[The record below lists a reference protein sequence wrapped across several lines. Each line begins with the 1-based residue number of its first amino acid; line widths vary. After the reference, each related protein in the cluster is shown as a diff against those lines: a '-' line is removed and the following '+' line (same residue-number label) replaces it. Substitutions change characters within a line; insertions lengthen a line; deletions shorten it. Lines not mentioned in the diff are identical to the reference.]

1 MRRLTSICAAVIAA
15 LAAFAAC
22 QPEAYTG
29 PLDYPEGS
37 WEGIRSEYFFNGE
50 KVADVDSCETLGVS
64 FYKQGLC
71 CFEGGK
77 GAFPYTYDNET
88 KYLQIDS
95 TLWEVSVLTGAELVM
110 TYLYTLYPSEPEEP
124 ETPEVASEEGEEPVE
139 PSEPVDPSE
148 PTDPENPEEPVDPS
162 EPTDPDNPEE
172 PVEPEVPE
180 VKPDKNGVILPA
192 EYNGCEI
199 NADKN
204 GYFYI
209 NEAAEKVYC
218 KFKGWTDQDK
228 TLIIDFWYDRHTDYF
243 IPLVVETKK

>member
-29 PLDYPEGS
+29 PLDYPEGN
-37 WEGIRSEYFFNGE
+37 WDGIRSEYFFNGE

-71 CFEGGK
+71 CFEGVK
-77 GAFPYTYDNET
+77 GAFPFKYDDQT
-88 KYLQIDS
+88 RYLQIDS

-110 TYLYTLYPSEPEEP
+110 TYLYTLYPSEPETP
-124 ETPEVASEEGEEPVE
+124 ETPEVASEEGEESVE
-139 PSEPVDPSE
+139 PSE
-148 PTDPENPEEPVDPS
+148 
-162 EPTDPDNPEE
+162 PEE

-209 NEAAEKVYC
+209 NEASEKVYC

-243 IPLVVETKK
+243 IPLVVEIKK

>member
-37 WEGIRSEYFFNGE
+37 WDGIRSEYFFNGE

-71 CFEGGK
+71 CFEGVK
-77 GAFPYTYDNET
+77 GAFPFKYDDQT
-88 KYLQIDS
+88 RYLQIDS
-95 TLWEVSVLTGAELVM
+95 SLWEVSVLTGAELVM
-110 TYLYTLYPSEPEEP
+110 TYLYTLYPSEPE
-124 ETPEVASEEGEEPVE
+124 TPEVVSEEGEDIVE
-139 PSEPVDPSE
+139 PSEPVDPEE
-148 PTDPENPEEPVDPS
+148 PTDPS
-162 EPTDPDNPEE
+162 EPTDPEE

-199 NADKN
+199 SADKN

-209 NEAAEKVYC
+209 DEAGEKVYC

>member
-1 MRRLTSICAAVIAA
+1 MKRLTSICAAVIAA

-29 PLDYPEGS
+29 PLDYPDGS

-71 CFEGGK
+71 CFEGVK
-77 GAFPYTYDNET
+77 GAFPFKYDDQT
-88 KYLQIDS
+88 RYLQIDS
-95 TLWEVSVLTGAELVM
+95 TLWEVSVLTDAELVM

-124 ETPEVASEEGEEPVE
+124 EEPETPESPEVVSEEGEDIVE

-148 PTDPENPEEPVDPS
+148 PTDPEEPVK
-162 EPTDPDNPEE
+162 
-172 PVEPEVPE
+172 PEVPE

>member
-37 WEGIRSEYFFNGE
+37 WDGIRSEYFFNGE

-71 CFEGGK
+71 CFEGVK
-77 GAFPYTYDNET
+77 GAFPFKYDDQT
-88 KYLQIDS
+88 RYLQIDS

-110 TYLYTLYPSEPEEP
+110 TYLYTLYPSEP

-148 PTDPENPEEPVDPS
+148 PTDPENPEEPV
-162 EPTDPDNPEE
+162 
-172 PVEPEVPE
+172 EPEVPE

-192 EYNGCEI
+192 EYKGCEI
-199 NADKN
+199 SADKN

-209 NEAAEKVYC
+209 NEASEKVYC
-218 KFKGWTDQDK
+218 KFKGWTDENK

>member
-15 LAAFAAC
+15 LATFAAC

-29 PLDYPEGS
+29 PLDYPEGN
-37 WEGIRSEYFFNGE
+37 WDGIRSEYFFNGE

-71 CFEGGK
+71 CFEGVK
-77 GAFPYTYDNET
+77 GAFPFKYDDQT
-88 KYLQIDS
+88 RYLQIDS
-95 TLWEVSVLTGAELVM
+95 SLWEVSVLTGAELVM
-110 TYLYTLYPSEPEEP
+110 TYLYTLYPSEPE
-124 ETPEVASEEGEEPVE
+124 TLEVASEEVE
-139 PSEPVDPSE
+139 E
-148 PTDPENPEEPVDPS
+148 PTDPED
-162 EPTDPDNPEE
+162 

-209 NEAAEKVYC
+209 NEAAEKIYC

>member
-37 WEGIRSEYFFNGE
+37 WNGIRSEYFFNGE

-71 CFEGGK
+71 CFEGVK
-77 GAFPYTYDNET
+77 GAFPFKYDDQT
-88 KYLQIDS
+88 RYLQIDS
-95 TLWEVSVLTGAELVM
+95 SLWEVSVLTGAELVM
-110 TYLYTLYPSEPEEP
+110 TYLYTLYPSEPE
-124 ETPEVASEEGEEPVE
+124 TPEVASEDGEEPDQ
-139 PSEPVDPSE
+139 PSE
-148 PTDPENPEEPVDPS
+148 
-162 EPTDPDNPEE
+162 PEE

-199 NADKN
+199 SADKN

-209 NEAAEKVYC
+209 DEAGEKVYC
-218 KFKGWTDQDK
+218 RFKGWTDQDK
-228 TLIIDFWYDRHTDYF
+228 SLIIDFWYDRHTDYF

>member
-1 MRRLTSICAAVIAA
+1 MRRLTSICAAAIAA
-15 LAAFAAC
+15 LAAFAGC

-29 PLDYPEGS
+29 PLDYPEGN
-37 WEGIRSEYFFNGE
+37 WDGIRSEYFFNGE

-71 CFEGGK
+71 CFEGVK
-77 GAFPYTYDNET
+77 GAFPFKYDDQT
-88 KYLQIDS
+88 RYLQIDS

-124 ETPEVASEEGEEPVE
+124 ETPESPEVVSEEGEDIVE

-148 PTDPENPEEPVDPS
+148 PTD
-162 EPTDPDNPEE
+162 PEE

-209 NEAAEKVYC
+209 NEASEKVYC

-243 IPLVVETKK
+243 IPLVVEIKK

>member
-37 WEGIRSEYFFNGE
+37 WDGIRSEYFFNGE

-71 CFEGGK
+71 CFEGVK
-77 GAFPYTYDNET
+77 GAFPFKYDDQT
-88 KYLQIDS
+88 RYLQIDS

-110 TYLYTLYPSEPEEP
+110 TYLYTLYPSEPE
-124 ETPEVASEEGEEPVE
+124 TPEIASEEGEEPVE

-148 PTDPENPEEPVDPS
+148 PTDP
-162 EPTDPDNPEE
+162 DNPEE
-172 PVEPEVPE
+172 PVEPDVPE

-209 NEAAEKVYC
+209 NEAAEKIYC

-243 IPLVVETKK
+243 IPLVVETNKK

>member
-29 PLDYPEGS
+29 PLDYPEGN
-37 WEGIRSEYFFNGE
+37 WDGIRSEYFFNGE

-71 CFEGGK
+71 CFEGVK
-77 GAFPYTYDNET
+77 GAFPFKYDDQT
-88 KYLQIDS
+88 RYLQIDS

-124 ETPEVASEEGEEPVE
+124 ETPESPEVVSEEGEDIVE

-148 PTDPENPEEPVDPS
+148 PTD
-162 EPTDPDNPEE
+162 PEE

>member
-29 PLDYPEGS
+29 PLDYPEGN
-37 WEGIRSEYFFNGE
+37 WDGIRSEYFFNGE

-71 CFEGGK
+71 CFEGVK
-77 GAFPYTYDNET
+77 GAFPFKYDDQT
-88 KYLQIDS
+88 RYLQIDS

-110 TYLYTLYPSEPEEP
+110 TYLYTLYPSEP

-148 PTDPENPEEPVDPS
+148 PTDPENPEEPI
-162 EPTDPDNPEE
+162 
-172 PVEPEVPE
+172 EPEVPE

-209 NEAAEKVYC
+209 NEAAEKIYC

-243 IPLVVETKK
+243 IPLVVETNKK

>member
-1 MRRLTSICAAVIAA
+1 MRRLTSICAAAIAA
-15 LAAFAAC
+15 LAAFAGC

-29 PLDYPEGS
+29 PLDYPEGN
-37 WEGIRSEYFFNGE
+37 WDGIRSEYFFNGE

-71 CFEGGK
+71 CFEGVK
-77 GAFPYTYDNET
+77 GAFPFKYDDQT
-88 KYLQIDS
+88 RYLQIDS

-124 ETPEVASEEGEEPVE
+124 ETPETPESPEVVSEEGEDIVE
-139 PSEPVDPSE
+139 PSE
-148 PTDPENPEEPVDPS
+148 PTDPEEPVK
-162 EPTDPDNPEE
+162 
-172 PVEPEVPE
+172 PEVPE

-209 NEAAEKVYC
+209 NEASEKVYC
-218 KFKGWTDQDK
+218 KFKGWTGQDK

-243 IPLVVETKK
+243 IPLVIETKK

>member
-37 WEGIRSEYFFNGE
+37 WDGIRSEYFFNGE

-71 CFEGGK
+71 CFEGVK
-77 GAFPYTYDNET
+77 GAFPFKYDDQT
-88 KYLQIDS
+88 RYLQIDS
-95 TLWEVSVLTGAELVM
+95 SLWEVSVLTGAELVM
-110 TYLYTLYPSEPEEP
+110 TYLYTLYPSEPE
-124 ETPEVASEEGEEPVE
+124 TPESPEVVSEEGEDIVE
-139 PSEPVDPSE
+139 PSEPVDPEE
-148 PTDPENPEEPVDPS
+148 PTDPS
-162 EPTDPDNPEE
+162 EPTDPEE

-199 NADKN
+199 SADKN

-209 NEAAEKVYC
+209 DEAGEKVYC

>member
-1 MRRLTSICAAVIAA
+1 MRRLLIIFTLAI
-15 LAAFAAC
+15 AAFAAC

-29 PLDYPEGS
+29 PLDSPVGN
-37 WEGIRSEYFFNGE
+37 WTGVRSEYFFNGE
-50 KVADVDSCETLGVS
+50 KVADIDSCETVGIA

-71 CFEGGK
+71 CIENVK
-77 GAFPYTYDNET
+77 GAFPFTYDNDT
-88 KYLQIDS
+88 RYLQIDS

-110 TYLYTLYPSEPEEP
+110 TYLYTLYPADPVETSDSETP
-124 ETPEVASEEGEEPVE
+124 ETPE
-139 PSEPVDPSE
+139 
-148 PTDPENPEEPVDPS
+148 TPEEPT
-162 EPTDPDNPEE
+162 EPEE
-172 PVEPEVPE
+172 PE

-192 EYNGCEI
+192 EYNGFVI
-199 NADKN
+199 NANKY

-209 NEAAEKVYC
+209 NEASEKVYC

>member
-50 KVADVDSCETLGVS
+50 KVADIDSCETLGVS

-71 CFEGGK
+71 CFEGVK

-139 PSEPVDPSE
+139 PSEP
-148 PTDPENPEEPVDPS
+148 
-162 EPTDPDNPEE
+162 EE

-209 NEAAEKVYC
+209 NESAEKVYC

-243 IPLVVETKK
+243 IPLVVETKKK

>member
-1 MRRLTSICAAVIAA
+1 MRRLTSICAAAIAA
-15 LAAFAAC
+15 LAAFAGC

-29 PLDYPEGS
+29 PLDYPEGN
-37 WEGIRSEYFFNGE
+37 WDGIRSEYFFNGE

-71 CFEGGK
+71 CFEGVK
-77 GAFPYTYDNET
+77 GAFPFKYDDQT
-88 KYLQIDS
+88 RYLQIDS

-124 ETPEVASEEGEEPVE
+124 ETPESPEVVSEEGEDIVE

-148 PTDPENPEEPVDPS
+148 PTD
-162 EPTDPDNPEE
+162 PEE

-209 NEAAEKVYC
+209 NEASEKVYC

>member
-29 PLDYPEGS
+29 PLDYPEGN
-37 WEGIRSEYFFNGE
+37 WDGIRSEYFFNGE

-71 CFEGGK
+71 CFEGVK
-77 GAFPYTYDNET
+77 GAFPFKYDDQT
-88 KYLQIDS
+88 RYLQIDS

-124 ETPEVASEEGEEPVE
+124 ETPESPEVVSEEGEDIVE

-148 PTDPENPEEPVDPS
+148 PTDPEEPVK
-162 EPTDPDNPEE
+162 
-172 PVEPEVPE
+172 PEVPE

-218 KFKGWTDQDK
+218 KFKGWTDEDK

>member
-1 MRRLTSICAAVIAA
+1 MRRSTSMYAAVIAA

-29 PLDYPEGS
+29 PLDYPEGN
-37 WEGIRSEYFFNGE
+37 WDGIRSEYFFNGE

-71 CFEGGK
+71 CFEGVK
-77 GAFPYTYDNET
+77 GAFPFKYDDQT
-88 KYLQIDS
+88 RYLQIDS

-124 ETPEVASEEGEEPVE
+124 ETPESPEVVSEEGEDIVE
-139 PSEPVDPSE
+139 PSEPVDPEE
-148 PTDPENPEEPVDPS
+148 PTD
-162 EPTDPDNPEE
+162 PEE

-209 NEAAEKVYC
+209 NEASEKVYC

>member
-29 PLDYPEGS
+29 PLDYPEGN
-37 WEGIRSEYFFNGE
+37 WDGIRSEYFFNGE

-71 CFEGGK
+71 CFEGVK
-77 GAFPYTYDNET
+77 GAFPFKYDDQT
-88 KYLQIDS
+88 RYLQIDS

-139 PSEPVDPSE
+139 PSEPVDP
-148 PTDPENPEEPVDPS
+148 EEPS
-162 EPTDPDNPEE
+162 EPTDPEE

-243 IPLVVETKK
+243 IPLVIETKK

>member
-15 LAAFAAC
+15 LATFAAC

-29 PLDYPEGS
+29 PLDYPEGN
-37 WEGIRSEYFFNGE
+37 WDGIRSEYFFNGE

-71 CFEGGK
+71 CFEGVK
-77 GAFPYTYDNET
+77 GAFPFKYDDQT
-88 KYLQIDS
+88 RYLQIDS

-124 ETPEVASEEGEEPVE
+124 ETPESPEVVSEEGEDIVE

-148 PTDPENPEEPVDPS
+148 PTD
-162 EPTDPDNPEE
+162 PEE

-209 NEAAEKVYC
+209 NEASEKVYC
-218 KFKGWTDQDK
+218 KFKGWTDENK

-243 IPLVVETKK
+243 IPLVVKTKK